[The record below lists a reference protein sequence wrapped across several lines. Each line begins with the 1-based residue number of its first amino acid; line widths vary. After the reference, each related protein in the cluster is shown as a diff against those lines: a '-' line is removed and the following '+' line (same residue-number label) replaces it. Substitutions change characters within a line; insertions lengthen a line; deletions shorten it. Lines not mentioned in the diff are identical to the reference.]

1 MLKKLTLLMA
11 ALLTLAMI
19 ATACGDSDD
28 NDSAGNGDNGDTVA
42 PAQTTGGRL
51 QAVRD
56 RGHLICGTRNDLIGL
71 AMADADGNYSGFDI
85 EFCKVVAA
93 GIFGDATKVE
103 YRPLDSADRFIALSS
118 GEVDLLIRNTTY
130 TATRDGQEGA
140 NFLMTTLYD
149 GQGFIV
155 KADSG
160 ITSIRDLNGANIC
173 VTQGTTTQ
181 KNLSTVFAS
190 MGIDFTSANFPN
202 ATELRSAYQSG
213 TCDAYTSDSSAL
225 AAYKFNAEQNSDER
239 HVILPEIISKEPL
252 GIVVADGDTEW
263 AQAVNWSAMATIQA
277 WEFGLTQSNIEDY
290 DGNDGNILNFL
301 GRDNFNPGL
310 GLDTDFAINIVSQV
324 GNYEEIYNRT
334 PGATGDAAGHCL
346 GWLQPSLDRRRP
358 ALRSTL

>member
-28 NDSAGNGDNGDTVA
+28 NDSADTG
-42 PAQTTGGRL
+42 GGRL
-51 QAVRD
+51 QTVRD
-56 RGHLICGTRNDLIGL
+56 RDKLICGTRDDLTGL
-71 AMADADGNYSGFDI
+71 AMTDASGNYSGFDI

-93 GIFGDATKVE
+93 GILGDASKVE
-103 YRPLDSADRFIALSS
+103 YRPLASADRFSALRS

-155 KADSG
+155 KESSG
-160 ITSIRDLNGANIC
+160 ISSIRELDGASIC
-173 VTQGTTTQ
+173 VTQGTTTE
-181 KNLSTVFAS
+181 KNLSTVFES
-190 MGIDFTSANFPN
+190 MGISFTSANFPN
-202 ATELRSAYQSG
+202 ATELRSAYESG
-213 TCDAYTSDSSAL
+213 TCQSYTSDSSAL
-225 AAYKFNAEQNSDER
+225 AAYKFTVEAAGGEK
-239 HVILPEIISKEPL
+239 HVVLPEIISKEPL

-277 WEFGLTQSNIEDY
+277 WEFGLTQSNVGSY
-290 DGNDGNILNFL
+290 SGNDGNIRNFL
-301 GRDNFNPGL
+301 GHDGFNPGL
-310 GLDTDFAINIVSQV
+310 GLVEDFAVNIISQV

-334 PGATGDAAGHCL
+334 LAPL
-346 GWLQPSLDRRRP
+346 GMPLDT
-358 ALRSTL
+358 ALGGYNRLWTDGGLHYVPPYR